1 MRSPS
6 HMPPVLLI
14 TFLLSVGFVFTP
26 NLDAADFKI
35 VVKAGTKAFTPQAI
49 KIKSGDTVTW
59 TNNAQE
65 EHFLTSAGPSAT
77 KEVKRAEDLFIHK
90 LLHPGESYSHPFT
103 ETENYHYFCAI
114 HNEMWGTVVVEK

>member
-26 NLDAADFKI
+26 NLNAADFKI

-59 TNNAQE
+59 MNNDQE
-65 EHFLTSAGPSAT
+65 EHFLTSAGPSGT

-90 LLHPGESYSHPFT
+90 LIHPGESYSHPFT
-103 ETENYHYFCAI
+103 EPEIYHYFCAI